1 MAADRSI
8 IEGAR
13 PETLKPEYDYVIVG
27 AGAAGCVLANRL
39 SEDGR
44 SSVLVIEGGGTDI
57 GQAKVSDAR
66 LWPTNFGTD
75 TDWGCS
81 TVPQPHLNGR
91 SIVAPVGKVIGGG
104 SSINATVWLNGDK
117 ADYDAWEAAA
127 GPDWGFDHL
136 IRNFKKT
143 ERYAGGGSA
152 MRGGSGMIATRT
164 PDRSHPV
171 TQAFIASAVAC
182 GKAERRDVND
192 VAQVGDVAGQNDI
205 NTDTAMRR
213 VSAAHGY
220 LYPALDRPNLTLLTH
235 TAVTKLD
242 ITGGE
247 CGGVFASVGG
257 KTRRIAAAKE
267 VILSAGGIMSPK
279 LLMLSGVGPADHLRS
294 LDIPVALDQPRIGSN
309 LNDHLLT
316 RLLFSTKGVNPPQT
330 DTGHAGITWHK
341 SRSSRRGPDIQI
353 FGRMFVPNAPEV
365 KADEA
370 YAIVV
375 GLMKPNSRGSVRLA
389 SADPHA
395 LPVVDPNYFADPAD
409 VDAYVAGME
418 LALAIGN
425 GPGFDGIRKAQVSI
439 PHGGRPDIVA
449 HIRANAG
456 TYYHYV
462 GTCEMGTDASA
473 PVDPQLRLRGLSRLR
488 VADASVMPKVH
499 CCNTHAPTLALAE
512 RAAEIIR
519 EQR

>member
-1 MAADRSI
+1 MAAGAAV

-44 SSVLVIEGGGTDI
+44 SSVLVIESGGTDI
-57 GQAKVSDAR
+57 GQAKISDPR

-104 SSINATVWLNGDK
+104 SSINATVWLNGDR

-127 GPDWGFDHL
+127 GPAWGFDHL

-143 ERYAGGGSA
+143 ERYAGGEST

-182 GKAERRDVND
+182 GKTEHRDVND
-192 VAQVGDVAGQNDI
+192 VAHVSDVTGQNDV

-220 LYPALDRPNLTLLTH
+220 LHSVRQRGNLTLLTH
-235 TAVTKLD
+235 ATVTRLD
-242 ITGGE
+242 IASGE
-247 CGGVFASVGG
+247 CCGVFVSVEGG
-257 KTRRIAAAKE
+257 TRRIGAGE
-267 VILSAGGIMSPK
+267 VILSAGGIMSPR

-294 LDIPVALDQPRIGSN
+294 LSISVMLDQPRIGAN
-309 LNDHLLT
+309 LHDHLLT
-316 RLLFSTKGVNPPQT
+316 RLLFSTQSANPPQT
-330 DTGHAGITWHK
+330 DTGHAGIAWHR
-341 SRSSRRGPDIQI
+341 SSSSRRGPDIQI

-365 KADEA
+365 APDEA
-370 YAIVV
+370 YAIMV

-395 LPVVDPNYFADPAD
+395 APLIDPNYFAGPAD

-425 GPGFDGIRKAQVSI
+425 GPGFARMRKAQVSI
-439 PHGGRPDIVA
+439 PRAGRSDIVA

-462 GTCEMGTDASA
+462 GTCEMGMDAAA
-473 PVDPQLRLRGLSRLR
+473 PVDPQLRLRGISRLR
-488 VADASVMPKVH
+488 VADASVMPEVN
-499 CCNTHAPTLALAE
+499 CCNTHAPVLALAE
-512 RAAEIIR
+512 RAAEIILAKM
-519 EQR
+519 

>member
-1 MAADRSI
+1 MAADDSV
-8 IEGAR
+8 IEGTR
-13 PETLKPEYDYVIVG
+13 PENLRSEYDYVIVG
-27 AGAAGCVLANRL
+27 AGAAGCVMANRL

-44 SSVLVIEGGGTDI
+44 SSVLAIEGGGTDI
-57 GQAKVSDAR
+57 GQAKISDPR

-104 SSINATVWLNGDK
+104 SSINATVWLNGDR

-127 GPDWGFDHL
+127 GPGWGFDHL
-136 IRNFKKT
+136 IRNFKKA
-143 ERYAGGGSA
+143 ERYAGGESA

-171 TQAFIASAVAC
+171 TQAFIESAVAC

-192 VAQVGDVAGQNDI
+192 VAQIGDVTGQNDV

-220 LYPALDRPNLTLLTH
+220 LQPALKRPNLTLLTH
-235 TAVTKLD
+235 AAVTKLD
-242 ITGGE
+242 IAGGE
-247 CGGVFASVGG
+247 CRGVFVRVAGEV
-257 KTRRIAAAKE
+257 RRITAKE

-279 LLMLSGVGPADHLRS
+279 LLMLSGVGPADHLRG
-294 LDIPVALDQPRIGSN
+294 LGIPVVLDQPRIGAN
-309 LNDHLLT
+309 LHDHLLT
-316 RLLFSTKGVNPPQT
+316 RLLFSTKGTNPPQT
-330 DTGHAGITWHK
+330 DTGHAGIAWHE
-341 SRSSRRGPDIQI
+341 STSSRWGPDIQI

-365 KADEA
+365 KPDEA
-370 YAIVV
+370 YAIMV
-375 GLMKPNSRGSVRLA
+375 GLMKPLSRGSVRLA
-389 SADPHA
+389 STDPHA
-395 LPVVDPNYFADPAD
+395 APIVDPNYFADPAD
-409 VDAYVAGME
+409 VDAYVVGME

-425 GPGFDGIRKAQVSI
+425 GRGFDGMRKAQVSI
-439 PHGGRPDIVA
+439 PRASRSDMVE

-462 GTCEMGTDASA
+462 GTCEMGTDTSA
-473 PVDPQLRLRGLSRLR
+473 PVDPQLRLRGIARLR
-488 VADASVMPKVH
+488 VADASVMPEVH

-512 RAAEIIR
+512 RAAEIVR
-519 EQR
+519 RHG

>member
-1 MAADRSI
+1 MAADGVV

-13 PETLKPEYDYVIVG
+13 PEMLKPEYDYVIVG

-39 SEDGR
+39 SEDGW
-44 SSVLVIEGGGTDI
+44 SSVLAIEGGGTDI
-57 GQAKVSDAR
+57 GQAKISDPR

-75 TDWGCS
+75 TDWGYS

-104 SSINATVWLNGDK
+104 SSINATVWLNGDR

-127 GPDWGFDHL
+127 GPDWGFDNL
-136 IRNFKKT
+136 IRNFKKA
-143 ERYAGGGSA
+143 ERYAGGEST

-171 TQAFIASAVAC
+171 TQAFITSAVAC

-192 VAQVGDVAGQNDI
+192 VAQVGDVTGQNDI
-205 NTDTAMRR
+205 NTDMAMRR

-220 LYPALDRPNLTLLTH
+220 LYPALTRGNLTLLTH
-235 TAVTKLD
+235 AAVTKLE
-242 ITGGE
+242 IAGGE
-247 CGGVFASVGG
+247 CRGVFVSVGG
-257 KTRRIAAAKE
+257 EMRRIAAAKE

-294 LDIPVALDQPRIGSN
+294 LGVPLVLDQPRIGAN
-309 LNDHLLT
+309 LHDHLLT
-316 RLLFSTKGVNPPQT
+316 RLLFSTQSANPPQT

-341 SRSSRRGPDIQI
+341 TNASRRGPDIQI

-365 KADEA
+365 KPDEA
-370 YAIVV
+370 YAIMV
-375 GLMKPNSRGSVRLA
+375 GLMKPKSRGSVRLA

-395 LPVVDPNYFADPAD
+395 APVVDPNYFADPAD

-425 GPGFDGIRKAQVSI
+425 GPGFAAMRKAQVSI
-439 PHGGRPDIVA
+439 PRAGRSDIVG

-473 PVDPQLRLRGLSRLR
+473 PVDPQLRLRGISGLR
-488 VADASVMPKVH
+488 VADASVMPEVN

-519 EQR
+519 GQG

>member
-1 MAADRSI
+1 MPAEGSI

-13 PETLKPEYDYVIVG
+13 PETLKPEYDFIVVG

-57 GQAKVSDAR
+57 GQAKISDPR

-75 TDWGCS
+75 TDWGCT

-91 SIVAPVGKVIGGG
+91 RIVAPVGKVIGGG

-136 IRNFKKT
+136 IRNFKKA
-143 ERYAGGGSA
+143 ERYAGGESA

-164 PDRSHPV
+164 PDRSHAV
-171 TQAFIASAVAC
+171 TQAFIKSAVAC
-182 GKAERRDVND
+182 GKADQRDVND
-192 VAQVGDVAGQNDI
+192 VARLGDVAGQNDI
-205 NTDTAMRR
+205 NTDAAMRR

-220 LYPALDRPNLTLLTH
+220 LQPALQRPNLTLLTH
-235 TAVTKLD
+235 AVVTALD

-247 CGGVFASVGG
+247 CRGVLVSVGG
-257 KTRRIAAAKE
+257 EARRIAARE

-294 LDIPVALDQPRIGSN
+294 AGIPVVLDQPRIGSN
-309 LNDHLLT
+309 LHDHLLT
-316 RLLFSTKGVNPPQT
+316 RLLFSTRTPNPPQT
-330 DTGHAGITWHK
+330 DTGHAGIAWHK
-341 SRSSRRGPDIQI
+341 SNASRRGPDIQI

-375 GLMKPNSRGSVRLA
+375 GLMKPKSRGSVRLV

-395 LPVVDPNYFADPAD
+395 VPLVDPNYFADPAD
-409 VDAYVAGME
+409 VDAYVAGMQ

-425 GPGFDGIRKAQVSI
+425 GPGFEAMRKAQVSI
-439 PHGGRPDIVA
+439 PRGSRSDIIE
-449 HIRANAG
+449 HIRTNAG

-462 GTCEMGTDASA
+462 GTCEMGVDASA
-473 PVDPQLRLRGLSRLR
+473 PVDPQLRLRGIARLR
-488 VADASVMPKVH
+488 VADASVIPEVN

-512 RAAEIIR
+512 RAAEIILATA
-519 EQR
+519 